1 MKWTRIADTELAKT
15 AKSYIASNTLVDSI
29 DPDSGILLHYHN
41 WSHITAMYNYLD
53 ETNEPYDEALDW
65 AVLFHDIVY
74 DDKPDKEYRSADMFL
89 KKTAFYSNGCNLTF
103 EDRICVL
110 NMIYATKNHICEN
123 SNQSAIIRADLHAL
137 TNPVQTFHNFTLIM
151 KESIALYG
159 IDELTFAENNIRF
172 MRDLYG
178 RIEKNMETDPDH
190 REFYKQVMRGIVST
204 INLSRILKGD
214 L

>member
-1 MKWTRIADTELAKT
+1 
-15 AKSYIASNTLVDSI
+15 
-29 DPDSGILLHYHN
+29 
-41 WSHITAMYNYLD
+41 
-53 ETNEPYDEALDW
+53 
-65 AVLFHDIVY
+65 
-74 DDKPDKEYRSADMFL
+74 
-89 KKTAFYSNGCNLTF
+89 
-103 EDRICVL
+103 
-110 NMIYATKNHICEN
+110 MIYATKNHICEN

-159 IDELTFAENNIRF
+159 IDEVTFADNSIKF